1 MGDGEERLVSDFE
14 ALCKEHGVDPRDA
27 EALKNTAPRLAIYR
41 RLIRNNVRDVCE
53 KMMPRAAERLGA
65 AFQESIDRF
74 LDEVGP
80 HTHYLRDVPHELF
93 AHASPGW
100 PPEIRDHAAWE
111 LAEYAVAAAPRRRD
125 QGAPADL
132 ALDRPVML
140 DDAIRLLDL
149 DHAVHEDGAK
159 KKVCLLVYRDA
170 AHDIRTLELTPLAAA
185 LTRRLLAGLP
195 LGEAA
200 KSACADIAISLDAEV
215 LASMARLLADYAE
228 RGVLL
233 GAE

>member
-1 MGDGEERLVSDFE
+1 MARDASLQQLIADACLTTKGEERLVSDFE
-14 ALCKEHGVDPRDA
+14 AFCEEHGVDPRDA
-27 EALKNTAPRLAIYR
+27 EALKITAPRLAIYR

-93 AHASPGW
+93 AHAAPSW
-100 PPEIRDHAAWE
+100 PPEIRDHATWE
-111 LAEYAVAAAPRRRD
+111 LAEYAVAAAPKRRD
-125 QGAPADL
+125 RAAPADL

-149 DHAVHEDGAK
+149 DHAVHQDGAK
-159 KKVCLLVYRDA
+159 KHV
-170 AHDIRTLELTPLAAA
+170 
-185 LTRRLLAGLP
+185 
-195 LGEAA
+195 
-200 KSACADIAISLDAEV
+200 
-215 LASMARLLADYAE
+215 
-228 RGVLL
+228 
-233 GAE
+233 